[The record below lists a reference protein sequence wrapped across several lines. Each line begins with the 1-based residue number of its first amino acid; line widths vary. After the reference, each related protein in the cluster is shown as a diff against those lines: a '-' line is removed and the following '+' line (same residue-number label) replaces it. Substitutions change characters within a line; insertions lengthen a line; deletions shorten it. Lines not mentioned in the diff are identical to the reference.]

1 MTSWKKYTARYIFL
15 DRKRG
20 TMIHYKDAAEIEI
33 MKEGGAKLQEAVKL
47 LLPTVKPGQTTFEV
61 DKQAEKLILSQGA
74 EISFNKVK
82 GYSWTTC
89 LPINEQVVHT
99 PPGKRVIKEGD
110 VLTIDIGAYYRGLH
124 TDYATTFVVG
134 ESHNEKTRAFLK
146 VGKETLDKAIQ
157 QAKVGNYIGNISEV
171 IEESIYSNGY
181 HIMEQLTG
189 HGVGYELHE
198 DPFVP
203 GYLDK
208 PLNETLK
215 IRAGL
220 VLAIEVI
227 YSMGTEQIANEK
239 GEKWSIVTADG
250 SLSACF
256 EHTVAIT
263 DKNTFILT

>member
-1 MTSWKKYTARYIFL
+1 
-15 DRKRG
+15 
-20 TMIHYKDAAEIEI
+20 MIHYKQAEEIQI
-33 MKEGGAKLQEAVKL
+33 MKEGGVKLREAVKL
-47 LLPTVKPGQTTFEV
+47 LLPTIRPGQTTQEI
-61 DKQAEKLILSQGA
+61 DKRAKKLILSQGA

-82 GYSWTTC
+82 GYSWATC

-99 PPGKRVIKEGD
+99 PPGKRAIKEGD
-110 VLTIDIGAYYRGLH
+110 VLTIDIGAYYRGFH

-134 ESHNEKTRAFLK
+134 ASGDEKTETFLR

-157 QAKVGNYIGNISEV
+157 QAKVGNHLGNISEA
-171 IEESIYSNGY
+171 IEEGIYSNGY

-189 HGVGYELHE
+189 HGVGHELHE

-227 YSMGTEQIANEK
+227 YSMGTEHIANEK
-239 GEKWSIVTADG
+239 GDNWSIVTADG

>member
-1 MTSWKKYTARYIFL
+1 
-15 DRKRG
+15 
-20 TMIHYKDAAEIEI
+20 MIHYKDAGEIQI
-33 MKEGGAKLQEAVKL
+33 MKEGGAKLREAVRL
-47 LLPTVKPGQTTFEV
+47 LLPTVKPGQTTDAI
-61 DKQAEKLILSQGA
+61 DKRAEKLILSQGA

-89 LPINEQVVHT
+89 LPVNEQVVHT
-99 PPGKRVIKEGD
+99 PPGKRVLKDGD
-110 VLTIDIGAYYRGLH
+110 VLTIDIGAYYRGFH

-134 ESHNEKTRAFLK
+134 ASHDEKTDLFLR

-157 QAKVGNYIGNISEV
+157 QAKVGNYLGNISEA
-171 IEESIYSNGY
+171 IEDGIYSNGY

-189 HGVGYELHE
+189 HGVGHELHE

-208 PLNETLK
+208 SLNKTLK

-227 YSMGTEQIANEK
+227 YSMGTEHIANEK
-239 GEKWSIVTADG
+239 GDNWSIVTADG

>member
-1 MTSWKKYTARYIFL
+1 
-15 DRKRG
+15 
-20 TMIHYKDAAEIEI
+20 MIHYKTEEEIQI
-33 MKEGGAKLQEAVKL
+33 MTECGAKLREAVRL
-47 LLPTVKPGQTTFEV
+47 LLPTVKVGQTTQEI
-61 DKQAEKLILSQGA
+61 DKRAEKLILSQGA

-82 GYSWTTC
+82 GYSWSTC

-99 PPGKRVIKEGD
+99 PPGTRVLKKGD
-110 VLTIDIGAYYRGLH
+110 VLTIDIGAYYRGFH

-134 ESHNEKTRAFLK
+134 GTADPKIEKFLK
-146 VGKETLDKAIQ
+146 VGKDTLDKAIE
-157 QAKVGNYIGNISEV
+157 QARVNNHLGDISRV
-171 IEESIYSNGY
+171 IEEGIYSNGY

-189 HGVGYELHE
+189 HGVGRELHE

-208 PLNETLK
+208 SVEKTLK
-215 IRAGL
+215 IRNGL
-220 VLAIEVI
+220 IVALEVI
-227 YSMGTEQIANEK
+227 YSMGTEHIANEK
-239 GEKWSIVTADG
+239 GDNWSIVTADG

>member
-1 MTSWKKYTARYIFL
+1 
-15 DRKRG
+15 
-20 TMIHYKDAAEIEI
+20 MIHYKDPEEIQI
-33 MKEGGAKLQEAVKL
+33 MKEGGAKLHEAVRQ
-47 LLPTVKPGQTTFEV
+47 LLPTVRPGQTTLEIDERV
-61 DKQAEKLILSQGA
+61 EKLILSQGA
-74 EISFNKVK
+74 EVSFNKVK
-82 GYSWTTC
+82 GYSWATC

-99 PPGKRVIKEGD
+99 PPGKRVIKDGD
-110 VLTIDIGAYYRGLH
+110 VLTIDIGAYYRGFH

-134 ESHNEKTRAFLK
+134 ASGDAKTEKFLK
-146 VGKETLDKAIQ
+146 VGRETLDKAIQ
-157 QAKVGNYIGNISEV
+157 QAKVGNYLGNISEV
-171 IEESIYSNGY
+171 IEEGIYSNGY

-189 HGVGYELHE
+189 HGVGHELHE

-203 GYLDK
+203 GYIDK

-227 YSMGTEQIANEK
+227 YSMGTEHIANEK
-239 GEKWSIVTADG
+239 GDNWSIVTADG